1 MERHLDLGAGVV
13 AVIDRGNSTLPQLSC
28 ESCRERKVKCDK
40 LEPCTNCVSA
50 GLPCIPVHRM
60 RRPRGRHVSRTKLDT
75 ENLAHRIRKL
85 EAMINKATAMA
96 PGSDGQL
103 AIPMDVSCEYICHE
117 KRTDHR
123 FQETW
128 GETKYEMH
136 RSGWR
141 TSHRTQRS

>member
-1 MERHLDLGAGVV
+1 MERHVERGAG
-13 AVIDRGNSTLPQLSC
+13 AVGAIGRGNSTLPQLSC

-75 ENLAHRIRKL
+75 ENLARRIRKL
-85 EAMINKATAMA
+85 EAMIDEATAMP

-103 AIPMDVSCEYICHE
+103 AITLNVSC
-117 KRTDHR
+117 DVD
-123 FQETW
+123 W
-128 GETKYEMH
+128 
-136 RSGWR
+136 S
-141 TSHRTQRS
+141 